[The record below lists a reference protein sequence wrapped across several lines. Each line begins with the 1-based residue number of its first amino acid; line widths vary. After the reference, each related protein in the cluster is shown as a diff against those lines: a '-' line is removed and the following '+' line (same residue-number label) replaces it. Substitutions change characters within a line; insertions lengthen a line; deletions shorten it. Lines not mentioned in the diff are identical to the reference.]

1 MVNKL
6 VPFWGNRPPGH
17 SLGNR
22 NEKKKLHTKV
32 NKFKPIKSDLLE
44 VFNREKYWDGVAF
57 KI

>member
-1 MVNKL
+1 MPL
-6 VPFWGNRPPGH
+6 WGNRPPGH